1 MAERIAKWQL
11 FFRGYDSINED
22 ELEADKVLQ
31 GEEES
36 EEIIV
41 KCNLFHTP
49 PSTCQAEVETGF

>member
-1 MAERIAKWQL
+1 MTTF
-11 FFRGYDSINED
+11 FFRGYDSVNED

-49 PSTCQAEVETGF
+49 PSTCQAEVEKGF